1 MPGPSVHYLLEMMK
15 IHVANATGRQKLR
28 TRHELKQMVT
38 EVLLKI
44 VVFTFDKKLFHS
56 IGVWTYLYGMI

>member
-1 MPGPSVHYLLEMMK
+1 MQRAD
-15 IHVANATGRQKLR
+15 IKLW
-28 TRHELKQMVT
+28 TRHELKEMVT

-44 VVFTFDKKLFHS
+44 VVFTFDRKLFHS